1 MWGQCGENPEIKNRL
16 TYYYQQIKRFL
27 QYPEPIHNLYN
38 IIQSKEYK
46 ILIINIL

>member
-1 MWGQCGENPEIKNRL
+1 MREQSKNRL
-16 TYYYQQIKRFL
+16 TCHNQQIKRFFL
-27 QYPEPIHNLYN
+27 YPEPIHNLYN